1 MNANQEFV
9 EENFPAHTPTLWLY
23 KGKDEMFF
31 GGQNGM
37 TSGPS
42 SGTHIKVA
50 MRRLRERVRKTD
62 PKTL

>member
-9 EENFPAHTPTLWLY
+9 EENFPARTPTLWLY
-23 KGKDEMFF
+23 KGKDELFF
-31 GGQNGM
+31 G
-37 TSGPS
+37 GPS

-50 MRRLRERVRKTD
+50 MRRLREKVRKTD